1 MNPGKRKTTS
11 QMLVKDFQVRSK
23 KCHEYVRR
31 SFLSEQVQHE
41 ELRKALEYYFSY
53 WNDFTHPGLFSI
65 ASEAAGG
72 KIDNALKPQAAM
84 AMMAA
89 AFDIHDDIIDG
100 SKRKHDH
107 TTVFGK
113 YGQDISILLGDAFLI
128 KGFSLLGDAVAEL
141 APGKEKQIFTV
152 VKKCL
157 FEVGNAHALELDM
170 RGKFDVSSE
179 MYFHVLEMK
188 GSSIEADMHVA
199 ALLADAPKSTTVAM
213 KEYGRIIGILAT
225 LREEFVDIFEVEEL
239 NRRVLRETLP
249 LPLIL
254 ALEESKSKD
263 KIMKLIKKGRITSKD
278 VDNLANVLFDLDS
291 VVGLK
296 KKMEKLSER
305 ATVLVYEIG
314 DTRTNAL
321 LVSLAKTMLEDL

>member
-1 MNPGKRKTTS
+1 MNSGRRKTTS
-11 QMLVKDFQVRSK
+11 QMLVKDFQNRSK

-31 SFLSEQVQHE
+31 SFLSEQIQHK

-53 WNDFTHPGLFSI
+53 WNDFTHPGFFSI
-65 ASEAAGG
+65 AFEAAGG
-72 KIDNALKPQAAM
+72 KIDNGLQSQAAM

-100 SKRKHDH
+100 SARKHDH

-113 YGQDISILLGDAFLI
+113 YGQDISILLGNAFLI
-128 KGFSLLGDAVAEL
+128 KGFSLLIDAVAEL
-141 APGKEKQIFTV
+141 APGREKQIFAV

-157 FEVGNAHALELDM
+157 FEMGNAHALELDM
-170 RGKFDVSSE
+170 RGKPDVSSDK
-179 MYFHVLEMK
+179 YLHVLEMK

-199 ALLADAPKSTTVAM
+199 ALLAGAPKSTTVAM
-213 KEYGRIIGILAT
+213 KEYGRIIGIMAT
-225 LREEFVDIFEVEEL
+225 LREEFVDVFEVEEL
-239 NRRVLRETLP
+239 NRRILRETLP
-249 LPLIL
+249 LPVIL
-254 ALEESKSKD
+254 ALEEPKSKD

-278 VDNLANVLFDLDS
+278 VDNLANALSDLDA

-305 ATVLVYEIG
+305 AIALIHEKG
-314 DTRTNAL
+314 DIRTNAML
-321 LVSLAKTMLEDL
+321 ASLAKSMLDDL

>member
-1 MNPGKRKTTS
+1 MNSGRRKTAS
-11 QMLVKDFQVRSK
+11 QVLVKDFQMRSK

-31 SFLSEQVQHE
+31 SFLREQIQHE
-41 ELRKALEYYFSY
+41 ESRKALEYYFSY

-65 ASEAAGG
+65 AFEAAGG
-72 KIDNALKPQAAM
+72 KIDSALEPQAAM
-84 AMMAA
+84 AMIAA

-100 SKRKHDH
+100 SKMKHDH

-113 YGQDISILLGDAFLI
+113 YGQDVSILLGNAFLI
-128 KGFSLLGDAVAEL
+128 KGFTLLSNAVAEL
-141 APGKEKQIFTV
+141 APGKERQIFAA

-170 RGKFDVSSE
+170 RGKLDVSSE
-179 MYFHVLEMK
+179 RYFHVLEMK

-199 ALLADAPKSTTVAM
+199 VLLAGAPENRILAV

-225 LREEFVDIFEVEEL
+225 LREEFVDVFEVEEL
-239 NRRVLRETLP
+239 NRRVFRETLP

-254 ALEESKSKD
+254 ALEDSKFKD
-263 KIMKLIKKGRITSKD
+263 KITKLIKKGRITAED
-278 VDNLANVLFDLDS
+278 VDNLAGVLFDLDGIVS
-291 VVGLK
+291 LK

-305 ATVLVYEIG
+305 ATALVHKIG
-314 DTRTNAL
+314 NTSTNAL
-321 LVSLAKTMLEDL
+321 LAGLAKSMLEDL